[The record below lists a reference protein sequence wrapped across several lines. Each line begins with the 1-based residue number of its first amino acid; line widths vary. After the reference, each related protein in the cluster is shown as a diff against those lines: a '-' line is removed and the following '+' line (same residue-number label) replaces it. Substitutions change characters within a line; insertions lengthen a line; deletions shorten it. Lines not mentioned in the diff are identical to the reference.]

1 MSEYK
6 CQYCDFTTD
15 NPRVLANHVRW
26 KHIMPKGSEEQKAF
40 SSKMINIASEKNP
53 LITKTCVCQKCGK
66 EFEQTLKEKEWL
78 RLKKI
83 KRFCSVSCAN
93 SRERPQELRTLLR
106 KKIADS
112 LGKNE
117 SELKTQKRIC
127 PVCGK
132 EFVGINNTCS
142 RKCGRILYEQNKPEK
157 DLSDYYNY
165 RKECE
170 FSFNLSD
177 FPNEFDFNLI
187 EENGW
192 YSPSNS
198 SKPNLYGV
206 SRDHM
211 LSVKYGWE
219 NKIDPKIIK
228 HPANCKLVL
237 QSDNVSKGTDCSIT
251 YDELI
256 ERIKEWDSKYK

>member
-1 MSEYK
+1 
-6 CQYCDFTTD
+6 
-15 NPRVLANHVRW
+15 
-26 KHIMPKGSEEQKAF
+26 MPKGSKEQEDF
-40 SSKMINIASEKNP
+40 SNKMSQLCSKSNP
-53 LITKTCVCQKCGK
+53 LITKKCICQKCGK

-78 RLKKI
+78 RPKKV

-106 KKIADS
+106 KKVAES

-132 EFVGINNTCS
+132 EFIGINNTCS
-142 RKCGRILYEQNKPEK
+142 KSCGRKLHEQNRPQK

-177 FPNEFDFNLI
+177 FSDEFDFNLI

-192 YSPSNS
+192 YSPANSNN
-198 SKPNLYGV
+198 PNLFGV

-219 NKIDPKIIK
+219 NNIDPKIIK

-251 YDELI
+251 YEELLARI
-256 ERIKEWDSKYK
+256 ERWNKKYNL